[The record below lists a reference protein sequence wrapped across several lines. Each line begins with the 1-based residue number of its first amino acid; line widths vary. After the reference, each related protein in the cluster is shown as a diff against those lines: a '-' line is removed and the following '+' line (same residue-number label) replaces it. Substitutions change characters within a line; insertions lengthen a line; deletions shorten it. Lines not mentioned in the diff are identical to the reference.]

1 LGAGGEMVGPGS
13 AEMVGE
19 RMIGAI
25 TGDIVGSIYEGR
37 NIKTKEFPLFGEG
50 CRFTDD
56 TVCTV
61 AIADCLV
68 SDGDFADYLRQY
80 VKRHPFRGYGGM
92 FREWAGSDMGPYNS
106 WGNGSAMRVSPVAH
120 IARDESELLGLA
132 ERASAVTHN
141 HPYAIVGA
149 QAVALAIW
157 MAMKGETPDEIR
169 DEVAERFQYDLS
181 RSVDDIRP
189 YYSFDVSCAGTVPE
203 AITCAVEAR
212 DYEDAIRNAISIG
225 GDSDTIACIT
235 GGIAEVMFGVPD
247 EIAARARSYLTDDL
261 IDALDRFDRAKLA

>member
-1 LGAGGEMVGPGS
+1 
-13 AEMVGE
+13 
-19 RMIGAI
+19 
-25 TGDIVGSIYEGR
+25 
-37 NIKTKEFPLFGEG
+37 
-50 CRFTDD
+50 
-56 TVCTV
+56 
-61 AIADCLV
+61 
-68 SDGDFADYLRQY
+68 
-80 VKRHPFRGYGGM
+80 
-92 FREWAGSDMGPYNS
+92 
-106 WGNGSAMRVSPVAH
+106 
-120 IARDESELLGLA
+120 
-132 ERASAVTHN
+132 
-141 HPYAIVGA
+141 
-149 QAVALAIW
+149 

-189 YYSFDVSCAGTVPE
+189 DYTFDVSCAGTVPE

-212 DYEDAIRNAISIG
+212 DYEDAVRNAISIG